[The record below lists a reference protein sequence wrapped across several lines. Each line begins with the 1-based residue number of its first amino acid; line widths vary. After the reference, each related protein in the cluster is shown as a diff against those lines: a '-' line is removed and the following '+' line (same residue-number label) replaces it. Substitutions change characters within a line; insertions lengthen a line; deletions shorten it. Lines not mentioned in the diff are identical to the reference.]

1 MKGILFQSQHLIPGG
16 MPLHVALPRVSVA
29 IEQGRVAFGRGGS
42 ACICSSPVKEGPVRF
57 DLEFEGEKVSFAGQG
72 LIRWT
77 EPDERLLGI
86 EILALDEAC
95 RDWAFGLIA
104 PNARA
109 SYIPRAPFSATPRS
123 KAAK

>member
-1 MKGILFQSQHLIPGG
+1 M
-16 MPLHVALPRVSVA
+16 
-29 IEQGRVAFGRGGS
+29 
-42 ACICSSPVKEGPVRF
+42 
-57 DLEFEGEKVSFAGQG
+57 SFAGQG

-104 PNARA
+104 TNAVELH
-109 SYIPRAPFSATPRS
+109 STSSVLGDS
-123 KAAK
+123 KI

>member
-1 MKGILFQSQHLIPGG
+1 
-16 MPLHVALPRVSVA
+16 VSP
-29 IEQGRVAFGRGGS
+29 IEQGRIAFGRGS
-42 ACICSSPVKEGPVRF
+42 FCLYCSSPVKEGPVRF

-104 PNARA
+104 TNAVELH
-109 SYIPRAPFSATPRS
+109 STSSVLGDS
-123 KAAK
+123 KI